1 MFSKHH
7 ASILAAGLALF
18 SMFFGAGDLIWPLI
32 IGSDAGTM
40 NFWVICGFLV
50 TAVSLP
56 LLGLCS
62 LMLYLGD
69 YRAFFGRLGKWPGFI
84 VLFIIQIIL
93 GPVGSIPRLFTLAYA
108 TLRPYFAADISLLGF
123 SVFASV
129 LVLLL
134 CIRRQQ
140 IIELLGLVLT
150 PILLLSL
157 GAIFYVGFQNPPAP
171 QVVDMPISS
180 AVMWGLGK
188 GYNTLDLIASF
199 IFAPFVL
206 SYFIEDTEEM
216 ETEASRKSVI
226 KRMLMASCLAA
237 FMLSVMYF
245 GLSYL
250 SSFYAPVIGVGLPKE
265 ELLSTLSLYLLGP
278 YGGLVASIAVVMA
291 CMTTAIPL
299 TRIFADF
306 LQKDLIGEERLP
318 NLVAL
323 LVTLA
328 ISGSLANLGFMG
340 ITEMLEPVLH
350 LLCPALIVLCIVNS
364 TAKLYQMDVNRTP
377 VFVTLGLSTLKMMA

>member
-1 MFSKHH
+1 MLSKHH
-7 ASILAAGLALF
+7 SSILAAGLALF

-69 YRAFFGRLGKWPGFI
+69 YRAFFGRLGKWPGFV
-84 VLFIIQIIL
+84 VLLIIQLIL

-108 TLRPYFAADISLLGF
+108 TLRPYFAADIGLLGF

-129 LVLLL
+129 LVFFL

-157 GAIFYVGFQNPPAP
+157 GAIFYVGFQDHPPP
-171 QVVDMPISS
+171 QEVDMAVSS
-180 AVMWGLGK
+180 AMYWGLSK

-206 SYFIEDTEEM
+206 SYFIEDTGEIKTAE
-216 ETEASRKSVI
+216 SRNLVI
-226 KRMLMASCLAA
+226 KKMFMASCIAA
-237 FMLSVMYF
+237 FMLSGMYF
-245 GLSYL
+245 ALSYL
-250 SSFYAPVIGVGLPKE
+250 ASFYGPVIGVGLPKE
-265 ELLSTLSLYLLGP
+265 QLLSTLSLYLLGP
-278 YGGLVASIAVVMA
+278 YGGLVASVAVVMA
-291 CMTTAIPL
+291 CLTTAIPL
-299 TRIFADF
+299 TRIFSDF
-306 LQKDLIGEERLP
+306 LRQDLIGEERLP
-318 NLVAL
+318 PLAALV
-323 LVTLA
+323 VTLA

-340 ITEMLEPVLH
+340 ITEMLEPLLH
-350 LLCPALIVLCIVNS
+350 LLCPALIVLCVVNS
-364 TAKLYQMDVNRTP
+364 VAKLYEMDVNRTP
-377 VFVTLGLSTLKMMA
+377 VFLVFGLSTLKMFA